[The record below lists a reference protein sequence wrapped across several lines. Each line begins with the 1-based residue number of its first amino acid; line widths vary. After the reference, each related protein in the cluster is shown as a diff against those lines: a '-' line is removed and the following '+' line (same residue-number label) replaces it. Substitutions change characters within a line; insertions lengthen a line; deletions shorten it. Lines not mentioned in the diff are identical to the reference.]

1 MTTSLTI
8 MGAGGKM
15 GTRITDQVADHPDY
29 DVTYVEPA
37 EEGRERLAE
46 RGVEATPAEEA
57 VPGAD
62 VVAMAVP
69 DSVMDVV
76 CAETVPL
83 LDSGAMVLLLDPA
96 AAYAGVLPERE
107 DVTYFISHPC
117 HPPLFN
123 DETDPEAKGDLF
135 GGQGLAAQNVVCAL
149 HQGPESDYDRGEQV
163 ARDVY
168 APVMDAHRVTTEQMA
183 FLEPALVETVMATC
197 LYAIREGMDRVVEET
212 GIAEEAARD
221 MVLGHLRTESA
232 IVFDEVPY
240 PLSDAALEA
249 VEEGR
254 EALFREDWADRVFTA
269 ESVREST
276 RDIAGGE

>member
-1 MTTSLTI
+1 MTETLTV

-15 GTRITDQVADHPDY
+15 GCRITDQVRDHDGY
-29 DVTYVEPA
+29 DVRYVEPA
-37 EEGRERLAE
+37 DAGRERLAE
-46 RGVEATPAEEA
+46 RGVSATPAEEA

-69 DSVMDVV
+69 DSVMSVV
-76 CAETVPL
+76 AEEVVPM
-83 LDSGAMVLLLDPA
+83 LDAGSMVLLLDPA

-135 GGQGLAAQNVVCAL
+135 GGQGLAKQNIVCAL
-149 HQGPESDYDRGEQV
+149 HQGPEEEYARGEAV

-197 LYAIREGMDRVVEET
+197 LYAIKEGMDRVVEDV
-212 GIAEEAARD
+212 GVPEEAARD

-232 IVFDEVPY
+232 IVYDEVPY

-254 EALFREDWADRVFTA
+254 EELFRDGWADRVFDP
-269 ESVREST
+269 ESVAAST
-276 RDIAGGE
+276 RDIADSG